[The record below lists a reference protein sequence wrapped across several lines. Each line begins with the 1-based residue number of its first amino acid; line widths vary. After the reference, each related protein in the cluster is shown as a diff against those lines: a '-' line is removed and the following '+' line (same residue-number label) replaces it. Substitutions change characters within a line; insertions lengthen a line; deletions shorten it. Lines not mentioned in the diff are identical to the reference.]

1 MASQSFLHIGF
12 LSQLA
17 YFQKGFSH
25 FQIKK
30 WVQCVD
36 ILKDKIKLR
45 TQMLLYFQTDVGDS
59 FFTIIYLCLQVYWP
73 TCRNARMSPL
83 GSRHRFMHSETDPCL
98 CYWLTIFLSIIL
110 FYDVLGIMIG
120 PKIHSN
126 LQDNTAKRKFSP
138 FIVIWDFVKIASIP
152 SSYMK
157 TCYSQ
162 SNNLNHSFKA
172 CSKFC
177 IQLKPKKAPS
187 LILLFGAQDSVAQ
200 NHC

>member
-1 MASQSFLHIGF
+1 M
-12 LSQLA
+12 A

-30 WVQCVD
+30 WAQCVD
-36 ILKDKIKLR
+36 ILKDEIKLR

-73 TCRNARMSPL
+73 TCRNASMPPL
-83 GSRHRFMHSETDPCL
+83 GSRYRFMHSETDPCL

-110 FYDVLGIMIG
+110 FYDVLGIIVG
-120 PKIHSN
+120 PKIYSN
-126 LQDNTAKRKFSP
+126 LQDNTAKIKFPP

-152 SSYMK
+152 SSYLK
-157 TCYSQ
+157 ICYSQ
-162 SNNLNHSFKA
+162 SNKLNHSFRA

-187 LILLFGAQDSVAQ
+187 LIMLFGAQDSVSESLLRTP
-200 NHC
+200 